1 MPTIPA
7 LFATAS
13 EDALLSEGGWFR
25 GAVPV
30 PSGDG
35 RMRFSE
41 AVGSL
46 PRSETRTD
54 LVVVDSDSLRRR
66 AFAPDVL
73 KKMRAR
79 GRDIWLMTWVENA
92 EDLFDAFNT
101 TAETVIG
108 PYHASSSDSDLK
120 DIHSVSD
127 CFVPA
132 IFVSGGKAMARG
144 RAFEDLD
151 RVADR
156 LCSLGFGDIVVV
168 DTDGSVP
175 DDRWEH
181 LPDRAIPFVRKATEA
196 MAGMRIIVPFAAP
209 EGTGAPSTLQ

>member
-7 LFATAS
+7 LFASAS
-13 EDALLSEGGWFR
+13 DGSLFSEGGWFR

-30 PSGDG
+30 PSGNG
-35 RMRFSE
+35 CMRFSE
-41 AVGSL
+41 AVGSI
-46 PRSETRTD
+46 PKADVRTD

-73 KKMRAR
+73 KMMRAR
-79 GRDIWLMTWVENA
+79 GRDIWLMTWVEDA
-92 EDLFDAFNT
+92 DDLFDAFNT

-108 PYHASSSDSDLK
+108 PYHASSSDRDLK

-132 IFVSGGKAMARG
+132 IFVSDGKAMVRG

-156 LCSLGFGDIVVV
+156 LCSIGFGDMVIV

-175 DDRWEH
+175 DGRWEH
-181 LPDRAIPFVRKATEA
+181 LPDRAIPFVRRTTDA
-196 MAGMRIIVPFAAP
+196 MADMRTIVPFAAP
-209 EGTGAPSTLQ
+209 EGTGAPSTLP

>member
-7 LFATAS
+7 LFASAS
-13 EDALLSEGGWFR
+13 DGSLFSEGGWFR

-30 PSGDG
+30 PSNDG

-46 PRSETRTD
+46 PKAEARTD

-92 EDLFDAFNT
+92 DDLFDAFNT

-108 PYHASSSDSDLK
+108 PYHSSSSDKDLK
-120 DIHSVSD
+120 DIISVSD

-132 IFVSGGKAMARG
+132 IFVSDGKAMARG

-156 LCSLGFGDIVVV
+156 LYSMGFGDMIVV

-181 LPDRAIPFVRKATEA
+181 LPERAIPFVRRTAEA
-196 MAGMRIIVPFAAP
+196 MAGMRTIVPFAAP
-209 EGTGAPSTLQ
+209 EGTGAPSTLP

>member
-7 LFATAS
+7 LFATSS
-13 EDALLSEGGWFR
+13 EDALFSEGGWFR

-30 PSGDG
+30 SSGNG
-35 RMRFSE
+35 MVRFSE

-46 PRSETRTD
+46 PKSNVRTD

-66 AFAPDVL
+66 AFGPDVL

-79 GRDIWLMTWVENA
+79 GRDIWLMTWVEDA
-92 EDLFDAFNT
+92 DDLFDAFNT

-108 PYHASSSDSDLK
+108 PYHASSSDRDLK

-132 IFVSGGKAMARG
+132 VFISDGKAMARG

-151 RVADR
+151 RVTDR
-156 LCSLGFGDIVVV
+156 LYSIGFGDMVIV

-175 DDRWEH
+175 DDMWER
-181 LPDRAIPFVRKATEA
+181 LPEHAIPFVRKTTEA
-196 MAGMRIIVPFAAP
+196 MADMRTIVPFAAP
-209 EGTGAPSTLQ
+209 EGTGAPSTLL